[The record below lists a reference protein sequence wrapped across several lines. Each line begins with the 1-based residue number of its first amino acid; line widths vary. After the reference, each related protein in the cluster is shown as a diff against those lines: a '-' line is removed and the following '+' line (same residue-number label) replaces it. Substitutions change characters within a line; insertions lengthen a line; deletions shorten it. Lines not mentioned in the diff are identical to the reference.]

1 MILLIVNVDMM
12 LFETFF
18 INDNL
23 VGSVISNIVLG
34 SKGIVWL
41 KFKINILL
49 FSTGA
54 KVKLLEE
61 STGLRP
67 EQHFLFKS
75 FSIVVFDEFFN

>member
-34 SKGIVWL
+34 SKGIV
-41 KFKINILL
+41 
-49 FSTGA
+49 
-54 KVKLLEE
+54 
-61 STGLRP
+61 
-67 EQHFLFKS
+67 
-75 FSIVVFDEFFN
+75 